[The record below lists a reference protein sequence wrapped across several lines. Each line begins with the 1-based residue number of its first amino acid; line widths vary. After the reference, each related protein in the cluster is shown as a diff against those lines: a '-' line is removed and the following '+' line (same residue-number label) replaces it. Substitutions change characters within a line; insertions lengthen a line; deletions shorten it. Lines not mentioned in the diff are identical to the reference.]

1 MLVDERGIPL
11 SIVVTGANR
20 HDVSQREAVLDA
32 IVIVRPQ
39 EVEQHLCADK
49 GYRDDPAREAI
60 ETRDYAPHVR
70 QRGEEAE
77 AKKTIP

>member
-20 HDVSQREAVLDA
+20 HDVSQLEAVLDA
-32 IVIVRPQ
+32 MVIVRPQ

-49 GYRDDPAREAI
+49 GYFEFQVLPCTGGFLRLVHR
-60 ETRDYAPHVR
+60 
-70 QRGEEAE
+70 
-77 AKKTIP
+77 